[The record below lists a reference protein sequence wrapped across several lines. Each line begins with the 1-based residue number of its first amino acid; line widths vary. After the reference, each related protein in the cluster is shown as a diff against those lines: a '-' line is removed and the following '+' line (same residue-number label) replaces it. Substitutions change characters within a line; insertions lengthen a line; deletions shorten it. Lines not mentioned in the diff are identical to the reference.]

1 MAKSN
6 NSKKGNPEGENTG
19 GVVFVM
25 GNAAM
30 ADYVKVG
37 FTTDLASRVKEMD
50 TAGTSPYPWECL
62 YAAEVDNPGAWV
74 RMVRDLFAGSKI
86 STCFFQSRVTDEIIG
101 VLRLAKGKDVTPET
115 ARKSRGKAKPASES
129 KKAKKANFDFEMLG
143 LEVGDELQFA
153 GEGSEVVC
161 RVIGVKPPRVDLN
174 GEYISLSVAAAKV
187 LGSDSTKGIQGPRW
201 WRYGEET
208 LADRRKRLES
218 AE

>member
-1 MAKSN
+1 MAKA
-6 NSKKGNPEGENTG
+6 NSKKGNPETENTG
-19 GVVFVM
+19 GVMFVLA
-25 GNAAM
+25 NPAM

-37 FTTDLASRVKEMD
+37 YSTDLTARVKEMD
-50 TAGTSPYPWECL
+50 TAGTSPFPWECL

-74 RMVRDLFAGSKI
+74 RMVREVMASAKV
-86 STCFFQSRVTDEIIG
+86 STCFFQSRVTEEIIG
-101 VLRLAKGKDVTPET
+101 VFRLAKGKEVTPAT
-115 ARKSRGKAKPASES
+115 AKKSRGRVKTASES

-153 GEGSEVVC
+153 GEGSEAVC

-187 LGSDSTKGIQGPRW
+187 LGRDSTKGVQGPRW
-201 WRYGEET
+201 WRYGEEM
-208 LADRRKRLES
+208 LSDRRRRLES